1 MPYITVTREVK
12 PDGADADAE
21 QFRSL
26 ARDLREMAAEARA
39 DKADLDLNWSGRA
52 RDHFFEGFASV
63 PDQLD
68 DMAQRLEDMARSIQ
82 GKTVTIEE
90 KVWVPVLEP

>member
-1 MPYITVTREVK
+1 MPYITVAREVK

-39 DKADLDLNWSGRA
+39 DKTHLDHNWSGRA
-52 RDHFFEGFASV
+52 RDHFFAEFATV

-68 DMAQRLEDMARSIQ
+68 EMAQRLEDMAAAIQ
-82 GKTVTIEE
+82 SKTVTMEE
-90 KVWVPVLEP
+90 QVWVPEQG